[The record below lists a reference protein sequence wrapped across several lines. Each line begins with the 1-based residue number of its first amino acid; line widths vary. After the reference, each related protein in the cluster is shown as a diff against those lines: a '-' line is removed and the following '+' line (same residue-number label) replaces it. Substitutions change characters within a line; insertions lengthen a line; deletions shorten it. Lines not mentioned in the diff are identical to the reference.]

1 MELGIGTMVA
11 FALGGLIVWV
21 VMRFINNA
29 QSASIKTRLDDKQ
42 ESVRSLTED
51 LKSATV
57 DNSDLKAQLS
67 GEVAAREQERLAASE
82 KLALL
87 REAQEE
93 LVNQFQTLS
102 RKALDSN
109 NKSFLELA
117 KTQVEHLLTKVD
129 AKEEKRTLE
138 MKNLVDPLEKSLKEV
153 TKQIGDIEKQR
164 VDAYSSLKE
173 QVKGLQEAQ
182 LQIQKE
188 TSNLVTALRK
198 PTVRGQWG
206 EFHLRRVVELAGLV
220 EHCDF
225 DEQQTIRTDDGLLRP
240 DLVVHLAGG
249 RNIVVDA
256 KTPLDAYL
264 SGVEEED
271 DDHKAAFFSQHVRQV
286 RDHVKNLAS
295 KSYHSQFD
303 LAPEI
308 VVLFLP
314 AESMLYEACYA
325 DPTLLEYGIQNRVL
339 IATPMTLIALL
350 HGVASGWR
358 QDLIVQ
364 NAQQISRL
372 GQELYE
378 RICKMAEHFSKVGT
392 RLNSAVSSYNSAVG
406 SLERRVLVSARR
418 FKEMGAGSTQD
429 VQEIEQVDTAAKQL
443 EAGELSSATEEGIPL
458 FDEGI

>member
-1 MELGIGTMVA
+1 MELGIGVLVGVL
-11 FALGGLIVWV
+11 LGGLITWLVSKA
-21 VMRFINNA
+21 R
-29 QSASIKTRLDDKQ
+29 SASITVRLQEKEESALRVTTELKQ
-42 ESVRSLTED
+42 L
-51 LKSATV
+51 SAEH
-57 DNSDLKAQLS
+57 SDLRAKYA
-67 GEVAAREQERLAASE
+67 GEIAAREQERLAAEE
-82 KLALL
+82 KLVLL

-93 LVNQFQTLS
+93 LLIQFQALS

-164 VDAYSSLKE
+164 VNAYSSLKE

-188 TSNLVTALRK
+188 AHNLVTALRK

-225 DEQQTIRTDDGLLRP
+225 DEQHTVRTDDGLLRP
-240 DLVVHLAGG
+240 DLVVHLAGE

-271 DDHKAAFFSQHVRQV
+271 ADKKAAFFTQHVRQV

-295 KSYHSQFD
+295 KSYHTQFD
-303 LAPEI
+303 MAPEM

-314 AESMLYEACYA
+314 AESMLYEASHA
-325 DPTLLEYGIQNRVL
+325 DPTLLEYGIRNRVL

-372 GQELYE
+372 GQDLYE
-378 RICKMAEHFSKVGT
+378 RICKMAEHFSKVGS

-443 EAGELSSATEEGIPL
+443 EAGDFSNSAKEEIPL
-458 FDEGI
+458 FEEGS

>member
-1 MELGIGTMVA
+1 MELGIGTLVGA
-11 FALGGLIVWV
+11 LLGGLIAWLVGKA
-21 VMRFINNA
+21 R
-29 QSASIKTRLDDKQ
+29 SASITARLEEKEESALARTAELKQ
-42 ESVRSLTED
+42 L
-51 LKSATV
+51 SAEH
-57 DNSDLKAQLS
+57 SDLNAKYSA
-67 GEVAAREQERLAASE
+67 EVAGREQERIAAEE
-82 KLALL
+82 KLILL

-93 LVNQFQTLS
+93 LLTQFQALS

-129 AKEEKRTLE
+129 AKEDKRALE

-153 TKQIGDIEKQR
+153 NKQIGDIEKQR

-188 TSNLVTALRK
+188 TNNLVTALRK

-206 EFHLRRVVELAGLV
+206 EFHLRRVVELAGMV

-225 DEQQTIRTDDGLLRP
+225 DEQQTVRTDDGLLRP

-271 DDHKAAFFSQHVRQV
+271 TDKKKAFFKKHVRQV
-286 RDHVKNLAS
+286 RDHVKDLAS
-295 KSYHSQFD
+295 KSYHNRFEM
-303 LAPEI
+303 APEM

-314 AESMLYEACYA
+314 AESMLYEAAHA

-364 NAQQISRL
+364 NAQQISLL

-378 RICKMAEHFSKVGT
+378 RICKMAEHFSKVGS
-392 RLNSAVSSYNSAVG
+392 RLNSAVTSYNSAVG

-429 VQEIEQVDTAAKQL
+429 VQEIEQVDTAVKQL
-443 EAGELSSATEEGIPL
+443 EAGDFANSTEEGIPL
-458 FDEGI
+458 FEEEK